1 MPYIFPT
8 EKHPALRLPGTTG
21 RGLRP
26 SLACSEGL
34 NEYEQKANLIQ
45 DVLRLLRSQENF
57 KLSQEA
63 LEKAIESKFSPSIRL
78 LSEAYNSTD
87 NALNEGIINY
97 ALQHSHRF
105 KLDDV
110 KYVMNAVVK
119 TGGIISEASLIPVI
133 EFNDSEVNNQLLSP
147 ILANIDKT
155 KGKLSGN
162 SLKAAIDSKNITAS
176 EKVKKALIKN
186 NFPADESLVK
196 YACESLDPKKAR
208 DTYILADVIETV
220 NETPGGKI
228 QQPLINVI
236 QEARSFHWRDIIDQ
250 LLEKARQL
258 LNLTDSNT
266 NSNSPRF

>member
-1 MPYIFPT
+1 M
-8 EKHPALRLPGTTG
+8 
-21 RGLRP
+21 
-26 SLACSEGL
+26 
-34 NEYEQKANLIQ
+34 
-45 DVLRLLRSQENF
+45 
-57 KLSQEA
+57 
-63 LEKAIESKFSPSIRL
+63 
-78 LSEAYNSTD
+78 SEAYNSTD

-176 EKVKKALIKN
+176 EKVKN
-186 NFPADESLVK
+186 WT
-196 YACESLDPKKAR
+196 LDRTIRASPHL
-208 DTYILADVIETV
+208 DLSET
-220 NETPGGKI
+220 NPRKIGK
-228 QQPLINVI
+228 
-236 QEARSFHWRDIIDQ
+236 
-250 LLEKARQL
+250 
-258 LNLTDSNT
+258 
-266 NSNSPRF
+266 